1 MSRQVG
7 VAGLWHLGC
16 VTAAGLA
23 AAGYPVVGFDPDPA
37 RVARLREGRAPL
49 LEPDLD
55 ATLAQGL
62 ASGRLA
68 FTSDAAEAAG
78 SAGALWITADTPL
91 DGEDRGDLASVRA
104 LIEALL
110 RASRPDALV
119 LISSQVP
126 VGFTRSLEQAFPG
139 RRFACLPEN
148 LRLGRAMEAFLR
160 PERVLAGVRS
170 AADRDAL
177 AAFLA
182 PLGWT
187 VEWLSVE
194 SAEMAKHALGAH
206 LAASV
211 ALANEVARL
220 CEATGADARQV
231 ERALRGDGRVGP
243 RAYVSPGAAFSGG
256 TLARE
261 LRVLADLG
269 RANGLAAPLV
279 EGVLASNAL
288 QRAWLLETV
297 RRLLRGVERPVCA
310 VLGLVYTPGT
320 STLRRSAALELCA
333 RLAEDG
339 VGVQAH
345 DPALSHV
352 PELPPGAALCAT
364 PGEALA
370 GADVAVVA
378 TPWPEYRA
386 LGADTFVRAMRRAC
400 VVDPGWL
407 LAGALDADARIRYF
421 AAGRPTAG

>member
-1 MSRQVG
+1 MTGHVA
-7 VAGLWHLGC
+7 VAGLWHLGS

-23 AAGYPVVGFDPDPA
+23 SAGHAVVGFDPDPA

-49 LEPDLD
+49 LEPGVE
-55 ATLAQGL
+55 AALASGL

-68 FTSDAAEAAG
+68 FTSDAAEAARD
-78 SAGALWITADTPL
+78 AGTLWIAADTPL
-91 DGEDRGDLASVRA
+91 DADGRGDVAGVRA
-104 LIEALL
+104 LVDELL
-110 RASRPDALV
+110 RAAPSDALV

-148 LRLGRAMEAFLR
+148 LRLGGAMEAFLR

-170 AADRDAL
+170 AADRDDVAAL
-177 AAFLA
+177 TA

-187 VEWLSVE
+187 IEWLSVE

-231 ERALRGDGRVGP
+231 ERALRGDPRVGP
-243 RAYVSPGAAFSGG
+243 RAYVSPGAAFAGG

-261 LRVLADLG
+261 LHTLADLA
-269 RANGLAAPLV
+269 RAHGLSAPLV
-279 EGVLASNAL
+279 DGVVASNAL
-288 QRAWLLETV
+288 QRDWLLATV
-297 RRLLRGVERPVCA
+297 RRTLGGVPRPVCA

-320 STLRRSAALELCA
+320 STLRGSSALELCA
-333 RLAEDG
+333 RLAAEG
-339 VGVQAH
+339 VAVRAH
-345 DPALSHV
+345 DPALAHV
-352 PELPPGAALCAT
+352 PGLPAGASLCAT
-364 PGEALA
+364 AGEALR

-386 LGADTFVRAMRRAC
+386 LAADTFAGAMRRAC

-407 LAGALDADARIRYF
+407 LAGALERDARIRYF